1 MFSVYLEDSL
11 GNLHHPGLE
20 REGDGGV
27 ARGKLYLHQAPD
39 AVTEFQG
46 LVDHVLAFQ
55 GPLSNGKS
63 LIKFK

>member
-46 LVDHVLAFQ
+46 LVDHVLALQ
-55 GPLSNGKS
+55 GSLGNGKS
-63 LIKFK
+63 LKKIE